1 MPHVLPHPGLPW
13 LVLILS
19 CVLSQARAREAEKSV
34 QAVIVFDVSGSMRQ
48 SDPNRLSVAA
58 AQLFSNLSQPGD
70 AVGLAAF
77 SDRAIALIPVVPRP
91 DASAKGTLQH
101 SLTKL

>member
-1 MPHVLPHPGLPW
+1 MLP
-13 LVLILS
+13 
-19 CVLSQARAREAEKSV
+19 QARAKAAEKPV
-34 QAVIVFDVSGSMRQ
+34 QALIVFDVSGSMRQ

-77 SDRAIALIPVVPRP
+77 SDRAVGLMPVTSHQ
-91 DASAKGTLQH
+91 DASTQETLQRH
-101 SLTKL
+101 LAKLQFNGQTTNLAAALEAGLAA